1 MADPENGA
9 AALPPA
15 KKTPAKK
22 APAKKAPAKK
32 AAAKEAPAKKAAAPA
47 VPPTAIPVTAPAG
60 PAGSY
65 AVPVSLALAAA
76 GLVALVLSRLR
87 RD

>member
-22 APAKKAPAKK
+22 APAKK
-32 AAAKEAPAKKAAAPA
+32 APAKKAAAPA